1 MSNAGTTL
9 QRRQGLEA
17 QTHERGRPINPTH
30 PPIEE
35 GLNQIYTS
43 PEGILLM
50 RQENRVDGG
59 RVGVSRKYIRPF
71 GIIITFTTQR
81 PPNDLSPETDQRP
94 PNDLSPETDQRPPND
109 LSPETD
115 QRPPNDL
122 SPETDQRPPNDLS
135 PETDQRPPKTP
146 VIEAG
151 RGRATSAYLLLRF
164 GG

>member
-9 QRRQGLEA
+9 QRRQGPEA
-17 QTHERGRPINPTH
+17 QTHEIGRPIHTPL
-30 PPIEE
+30 IKE
-35 GLNQIYTS
+35 GHQMIYTS

-122 SPETDQRPPNDLS
+122 SPETDQRPP
-135 PETDQRPPKTP
+135 KTP